1 MNCEKEEIYNSGC
14 EALNFIDFAINEI
27 NDIKKFCEIKDMLE
41 DVKSYINEIIDPL
54 EEDIIEIEK
63 EARDEMEREFF
74 KSRL

>member
-27 NDIKKFCEIKDMLE
+27 NDIKTFCEIQEMLE
-41 DVKSYINEIIDPL
+41 DVKSYINEIIEPL

>member
-41 DVKSYINEIIDPL
+41 DVKSYINEIIEPL

>member
-41 DVKSYINEIIDPL
+41 DVKSYINEIIEPL

-63 EARDEMEREFF
+63 EARDEMEREFS

>member
-27 NDIKKFCEIKDMLE
+27 NGIKKFCEIKDMLG

-74 KSRL
+74 KNRL